1 MGAVTATADFMEG
14 EDASFLSEDKQTSAM
29 HNRPTDEARVMQR
42 SVQRLMGASLM
53 VAAVGLW
60 VMPGS
65 SWDTDLLLFKLA
77 LSLTGGL
84 AGFGL
89 LLASSTPRDPRVEI
103 DTIRR
108 EVRVVRPAK
117 GVGDIILRRCGFDD
131 LARAEQDG
139 PRVRMWDRNDDLLVD
154 ITMKNRDALF
164 SLVGG
169 LRDVGKLGQNAG

>member
-1 MGAVTATADFMEG
+1 MTATADFMEG
-14 EDASFLSEDKQTSAM
+14 EDASFLSEDKQTSALR
-29 HNRPTDEARVMQR
+29 NRPTDEGRVMQR

-53 VAAVGLW
+53 VAAVALW

-77 LSLTGGL
+77 LSVTGGM

-89 LLASSTPRDPRVEI
+89 LMASAAPRDPRVEI

-108 EVRVVRPAK
+108 EVRVVRPTK
-117 GVGDIILRRCGFDD
+117 GTGDMILRRCGFDD

-169 LRDVGKLGQNAG
+169 LKDVGKLEQNAG